1 MSITSAMLAGAS
13 GMRANSSAL
22 AAISDNIAN
31 VNTVGYK
38 RLRNDFTALLT
49 SQNGLSTHNAGGVS
63 ANHTAMM
70 AEQGSPQAS
79 SVATH
84 MAISGD
90 GFFVVRGSPT
100 PASNDPFYYTRAG
113 QFTPDQD
120 GYLKNSAGYYLQGW
134 TVAADGTLV
143 ANPTNLA
150 ALSPVRVA
158 GIAGDAQATSN
169 IVLSA
174 NLQSSQ
180 ALSTAAQIIAPATAP
195 TYDATDSANNMASGA
210 VTPDFQVP
218 IQVYDSQG
226 GLHTLNFSFL
236 KKGPNEWFCEVH
248 LPPGEVDDGGAFVD
262 GQVATGVVV
271 FTPFG
276 QLDKVNSTLPTS
288 FTIGADTSTV
298 VPAVLPTGPEWNSGL
313 GVASQ
318 TIDIDF
324 GGSSSR
330 GGLTNFDSPSVLGT
344 SQVNGTPF
352 GSLASVDVDEAGFV
366 TAIFTNGLARQ
377 IYQIPVATFS
387 NVDALVPERGGVYR
401 LGPGTGPL
409 AMRSPGTG
417 GAGDIKSRA
426 LESSTVDLA
435 EEFSQL
441 IMTQRAYSASS
452 KIITTAD
459 EMLDELI
466 RLKR

>member
-1 MSITSAMLAGAS
+1 MSINSAMLAGAS

-49 SQNGLSTHNAGGVS
+49 SQNSLASHNAGGVL

-79 SVATH
+79 SVPTH
-84 MAISGD
+84 LAISGPGYFLVQSSSD
-90 GFFVVRGSPT
+90 
-100 PASNDPFYYTRAG
+100 PAANDPFFFTRAG
-113 QFTPDQD
+113 HFTPDAD
-120 GYLKNSAGYYLQGW
+120 GYLKNAGGYYLQGW
-134 TVAADGTLV
+134 TVEADGTL
-143 ANPTNLA
+143 AADPTSLS

-158 GIAGDAQATSN
+158 GIAGDAQATSS

-180 ALSTAAQIIAPATAP
+180 AVSPAAA
-195 TYDATDSANNMASGA
+195 TYDADTSANNMASGA
-210 VTPDFQVP
+210 VTPDFQIP
-218 IQVYDSQG
+218 IQIYDSQG
-226 GLHTLNFSFL
+226 GLHTLTFSFL
-236 KKGPNEWFCEVH
+236 KQGPNAWYTEIH
-248 LPPGEVDDGGAFVD
+248 LPTTEVDDGGVLVD
-262 GQVATGVVV
+262 GQVATGILR

-276 QLDKVNSTLPTS
+276 QLDLANSTLPTS
-288 FTIGADTSTV
+288 FSILADGTGG
-298 VPAVLPTGPEWNSGL
+298 GPEWVPAL

-318 TIDIDF
+318 TIELDF
-324 GGSSSR
+324 GGSASR
-330 GGLTNFDSPSVLGT
+330 GGLTNFDSPSVLGI
-344 SQVNGTPF
+344 SQVDGTPF
-352 GSLASVDVDEAGFV
+352 GALASVDVDEGGFV
-366 TAIFTNGLARQ
+366 TAIFTNGLARH
-377 IYQIPVATFS
+377 IYQIPIATFS
-387 NVDALVPERGGVYR
+387 NVDALLPERAGVYR

-409 AMRSPGTG
+409 AMRPPGTA
-417 GAGDIKSRA
+417 GAGEIKSRA

-435 EEFSQL
+435 EEFSTL

-459 EMLDELI
+459 EMMDELI